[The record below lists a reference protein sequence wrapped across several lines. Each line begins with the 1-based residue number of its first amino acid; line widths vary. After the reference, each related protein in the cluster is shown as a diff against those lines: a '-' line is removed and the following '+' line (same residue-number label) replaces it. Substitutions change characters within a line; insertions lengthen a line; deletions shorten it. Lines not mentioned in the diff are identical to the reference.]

1 MVLKHTYD
9 INKLGFTVKSSKSRR
24 EMKSTIQNNKYS
36 LSSAPL
42 QSSPGGP
49 QPTRAMHCRT
59 VQTAG
64 GSELPP
70 MPSMHTLAGL
80 LCWTIEPT
88 WWRI

>member
-42 QSSPGGP
+42 LSSPGGP
-49 QPTRAMHCRT
+49 QPTKGPPTTDMQCRLGCS
-59 VQTAG
+59 AG
-64 GSELPP
+64 PWSPP
-70 MPSMHTLAGL
+70 DGGL
-80 LCWTIEPT
+80 NIIYLNYLKFI
-88 WWRI
+88 IIF